1 MNFMK
6 TKKRLLNT
14 QMRGKFFFPYVFSL
28 MLICMLVFSLPA
40 DAADKTIGVIMT
52 GNIPYYKEIH
62 KAFTDAL
69 AAEGFGP
76 GKAEI
81 VLQSPYPDPMSW
93 TNAARK
99 LVAIGSDIIV
109 SYGAPATV
117 TTINEA
123 SDTPVVFAGVYDPQ
137 AVGAAGN
144 NITGI
149 SSKVPVASILKNLK
163 NISNY
168 SKLGVVFSS
177 TEKDTVAQANEI
189 RQFEGN
195 IGFNAVMFNVKRIED
210 SSKISGVDALFLTTS
225 CAAMHCVE
233 NITGIARQAK
243 IPTASTIGGGENS
256 GIILT
261 IAANPQEQGREA
273 AKLTARILE
282 GAKPSSLP
290 VVQPKKVDMIIN
302 LKEANEMGLKV
313 PFDLLTSATKV
324 IK

>member
-1 MNFMK
+1 MK

-14 QMRGKFFFPYVFSL
+14 RIHGKSL
-28 MLICMLVFSLPA
+28 LHAVSSLVLIFIVMFALPA
-40 DAADKTIGVIMT
+40 EAADKTIGVIMT

-62 KAFTDAL
+62 KSFTEAL

-99 LVAIGSDIIV
+99 LAAIGSDIIV

-117 TTINEA
+117 TAMNEA
-123 SDTPVVFAGVYDPQ
+123 SGTPVVYAGVYDPQ
-137 AVGAAGN
+137 AVGATGK

-149 SSKVPVASILKNLK
+149 SSKVPVVSILKNLK

-168 SKLGVVFSS
+168 SRLGVVFSS
-177 TEKDTVAQANEI
+177 TEKDTVVQANEI

-195 IGFNAVMFNVKRIED
+195 IGFSAVMFNVKRVED
-210 SSKISGVDALFLTTS
+210 TSRISDVDALFLTTS
-225 CAAMHCVE
+225 CAAMHCVQ
-233 NITGIARQAK
+233 NIAGIARKAK
-243 IPTASTIGGGENS
+243 IPTASTIGSGENS
-256 GIILT
+256 GVILT

-273 AKLTARILE
+273 AKLTAGILK
-282 GAKPSSLP
+282 GAKPSSFP
-290 VVQPKKVDMIIN
+290 IAQPKKVDMIIN
-302 LKEANEMGLKV
+302 LKEATEMGLKI